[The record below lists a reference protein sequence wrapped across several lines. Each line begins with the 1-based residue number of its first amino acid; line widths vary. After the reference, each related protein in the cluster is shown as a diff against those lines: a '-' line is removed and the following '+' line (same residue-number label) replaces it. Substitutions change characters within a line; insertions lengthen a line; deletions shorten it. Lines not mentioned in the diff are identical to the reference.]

1 MAEETPVDRALRI
14 TLANWET
21 LGIEEHAGV
30 LHMPAALKRRKA
42 TGEVEETPVMLRNV
56 TNRHRFECR
65 NTAREYAKTMKLD
78 VDRDSDMVTE
88 IENYAILAYAIRDP
102 KTFDQHVPGVAELVH
117 RYDAQSLVEL
127 WGIYNAWT
135 EMLDPRF
142 GELDEEQLW
151 QVIAR
156 IAKEKTIRPLV
167 SLPGV
172 EQHSC
177 IIAMALAASRSP
189 MAPSWL
195 QPQETLRQAS

>member
-1 MAEETPVDRALRI
+1 MAEDPVDRATRI

-30 LHMPAALKRRKA
+30 LHMPAFIKRRAAK
-42 TGEVEETPVMLRNV
+42 GEVEATPVLLRNV
-56 TNRHRFECR
+56 TNTHRFKCR
-65 NTAREYAKTMKLD
+65 NTAREYAKTVNLD
-78 VDRDSDMVTE
+78 LDRDADMIGE

-102 KTFDQHVPGVAELVH
+102 KTYDQHVPGVAELVT

-142 GELDEEQLW
+142 GELNQEQLW

-156 IAKEKTIRPLV
+156 VAKEGTLRPLV
-167 SLPGV
+167 QLPGV
-172 EQHSC
+172 EQHTC
-177 IIAMALAASRSP
+177 IIAMASAALHSP
-189 MAPSWL
+189 TAPSWL
-195 QPQETLRQAS
+195 RQPATLQQAS